1 MPNVKNTMIDKMLAV
16 VAPHLCSGCGKT
28 GTLLCGHCKYDIS
41 RDEYS
46 GCVLCERP
54 SFKGICDFHK
64 MPYQQV
70 WVVGE
75 RKDTLQRLIDGFKF
89 QNIKAAAKDLA
100 ILLDEHL
107 PVLTE
112 DTLVIPIPTAPAHI
126 RERGYDHALLVAQ
139 HFTDLRKLPLER
151 KVLGRKSMASQ
162 KSANKKQR
170 IEQSASAFTLIGTID
185 PRKHYLL
192 VDDIITTGSTIESAA
207 RLLREA
213 GAVSISVAVIA
224 RQPLD

>member
-28 GTLLCGHCKYDIS
+28 GTLLCGHCKYDITS
-41 RDEYS
+41 EPYS

-70 WVVGE
+70 WVVDE

-100 ILLDEHL
+100 GLIDERL
-107 PVLTE
+107 PVLDASTII
-112 DTLVIPIPTAPAHI
+112 VPIPTAPAHI

-139 HFTDLRKLPLER
+139 HFADLRKLPLER
-151 KVLGRKSMASQ
+151 KLLGRKSMASQ

-170 IEQSASAFTLIGTID
+170 IEQSASAFVLTGTIN
-185 PRKHYLL
+185 PQRHYLL
-192 VDDIITTGSTIESAA
+192 IDDIITTGSTIESAA
-207 RLLREA
+207 QLLHDA
-213 GAVSISVAVIA
+213 GAVSISVAAIA